1 MASITSSAQESQE
14 ETQALPFPVRLRGFR
29 EQLNLDRD
37 AFAERIGVKP
47 ITLYRWETDTA
58 RPSRQDAD
66 TLENLG
72 FGKVD
77 EADTNA
83 TSRSRLQ
90 KGVASTAARQLALKL
105 RSDAEIEL
113 KTQSG
118 PLTVVPAPCV
128 RNGPP
133 DQTEFHKRL
142 LEMQAAGMSDDL
154 ECTKRYS
161 LVEEVE
167 GLGAP
172 AQHLLERPKPT
183 AVSWNSNYGPHGWH
197 RYVGRFPPH
206 MVRSILN
213 AFGADASHLVCDPFV
228 GSGTTAVECR
238 LLGIPFVGI
247 EICPLSAMMTRTKS
261 RFPDDPKA
269 IARRAEEFE
278 SFYQAKWSE
287 MITGT
292 DADNLTNLDV
302 LKRAGNQIPEFT
314 NHEKWFTPT
323 ALLGTSIAVEYA
335 MTLSGY
341 EREAVLLALSAKMRS
356 IGNVDV
362 DVVRAEYSKK
372 PREKVDVKT
381 LVARHLKKMSKDTQM
396 SVKTHADLM
405 GNPNSIDVIE
415 ASVLDVEL
423 EPKSVDFVI
432 TSPPY
437 GVEAISYL
445 RTHLL
450 SYRSLISHLGHDPY
464 DTREKTIGS
473 EYLEDVH
480 HEAGSGAAKVSSAMR
495 DYFLGSSADEDRKY
509 RLRRLS
515 MLQFCDDMLAVGQR
529 LSVWTKIGGKVAF
542 VIGNKRLGKA
552 IIPMDKI
559 IIELF
564 ESCGLKMIDAMR
576 HKLKTNN
583 SNSQV
588 PWQERTIQEEYILI
602 FERA

>member
-1 MASITSSAQESQE
+1 MTPGQPMKADDPATRAV
-14 ETQALPFPVRLRGFR
+14 ALPERLRAFR
-29 EQLNLDRD
+29 AAKNLDRD
-37 AFAERIGVKP
+37 ALAELLGVRS
-47 ITLYRWETDTA
+47 ITLYRWETGTA
-58 RPSRQDAD
+58 RPSRSEAD
-66 TLENLG
+66 VLESFG
-72 FGKVD
+72 FGSID
-77 EADTNA
+77 ELETNA
-83 TSRSRLQ
+83 SSRSRLT
-90 KGVASTAARQLALKL
+90 KENASSAILK
-105 RSDAEIEL
+105 AEEL
-113 KTQSG
+113 KKNAGRKLQTNSG
-118 PLTVVPAPCV
+118 ILSVVPAPCV
-128 RNGPP
+128 RNGPS
-133 DQTEFHKRL
+133 DQIEFHNRL
-142 LEMQAAGMSDDL
+142 LEMQARGLPNDL
-154 ECTKRYS
+154 LSASRYS
-161 LVEEVE
+161 LVEDIE
-167 GLGAP
+167 GLRSP
-172 AQHLLERPKPT
+172 AQYLLEKPKPT
-183 AVSWNSNYGPHGWH
+183 SVSWNSNYGPHGWH

-206 MVRSILN
+206 MVRAVLN
-213 AFGADASHLVCDPFV
+213 SFGAGSSHLVCDPFV

-261 RFPDDPKA
+261 RFPNDPTA
-269 IARRAEEFE
+269 IARHADEFE
-278 SFYQAKWSE
+278 DFYQGKWSE
-287 MITGT
+287 MLTGI

-302 LKRAGNQIPEFT
+302 LQRVGNQIPAFA

-372 PREKVDVKT
+372 PREKVDVRA
-381 LVARHLKKMSKDTQM
+381 LVARHLKKMSKDIQL
-396 SVKTHADLM
+396 SVKTHSDLI
-405 GNPNSIDVIE
+405 GSPDSIDVIE

-423 EPKSVDFVI
+423 DPQSVDFVI

-473 EYLEDVH
+473 EYLEDIH
-480 HEAGSGAAKVSSAMR
+480 HEAGSSAAKVSSTMR
-495 DYFLGSSADEDRKY
+495 DYFVASDVDEDRKY

-515 MLQFCDDMLAVGQR
+515 MLQFCDDMLAVGQK
-529 LSVWTKIGGKVAF
+529 LAVWAKIGGKVAF

-559 IIELF
+559 IVELF

>member
-1 MASITSSAQESQE
+1 MPSRQESQE
-14 ETQALPFPVRLRGFR
+14 EATALPLPARLRAFR

-37 AFAERIGVKP
+37 ALAERIGVKA

-58 RPSRQDAD
+58 RPSRRNAD
-66 TLENLG
+66 TLERLG
-72 FGKVD
+72 FGKIND
-77 EADTNA
+77 EDTNA
-83 TSRSRLQ
+83 RSRSRLQ
-90 KGVASTAARQLALKL
+90 KGTTSAAATQRAQEL
-105 RSDAEIEL
+105 RTDAEIEL
-113 KTQSG
+113 KTQFG
-118 PLTVVPAPCV
+118 PLSVIPAPCV

-133 DQTEFHKRL
+133 DQTEFHMRL
-142 LEMQAAGMSDDL
+142 LEMQAEGMPDNLASK
-154 ECTKRYS
+154 ERYS
-161 LVEEVE
+161 LLEEVK
-167 GLGAP
+167 GFGSP
-172 AQHLLERPKPT
+172 AQHSLERPKPT

-206 MVRSILN
+206 MVRAVLN
-213 AFGADASHLVCDPFV
+213 SFGAGASHLVCDPFV

-261 RFPDDPKA
+261 RFPNDPTVF
-269 IARRAEEFE
+269 ARHADEFE
-278 SFYQAKWSE
+278 DFYQTKWSE
-287 MITGT
+287 MLSGI
-292 DADNLTNLDV
+292 DVDKLTNLDV
-302 LKRAGNQIPEFT
+302 LGRDGNQIPEFA
-314 NHEKWFTPT
+314 NHEKWFNPE

-335 MTLSGY
+335 MSLSGY

-372 PREKVDVKT
+372 PREKVDVRA
-381 LVARHLKKMSKDTQM
+381 LVARHLKKMSKDTQR
-396 SVKTHADLM
+396 SVTTHADLI
-405 GNPNSIDVIE
+405 GSPDSIKVIE

-423 EPKSVDFVI
+423 EPQSVDFVI

-450 SYRSLISHLGHDPY
+450 SYRSLVSHLGHDPY

-473 EYLEDVH
+473 EYLEDIH
-480 HEAGSGAAKVSSAMR
+480 HEAGNSAGRVSSTMR
-495 DYFLGSSADEDRKY
+495 DYFRASDADEDRKY

-515 MLQFCDDMLAVGQR
+515 MLQFCDDMLAVGQK
-529 LSVWTKIGGKVAF
+529 LAVWTKIGGKVAF
-542 VIGNKRLGKA
+542 VIGNKRLGDS